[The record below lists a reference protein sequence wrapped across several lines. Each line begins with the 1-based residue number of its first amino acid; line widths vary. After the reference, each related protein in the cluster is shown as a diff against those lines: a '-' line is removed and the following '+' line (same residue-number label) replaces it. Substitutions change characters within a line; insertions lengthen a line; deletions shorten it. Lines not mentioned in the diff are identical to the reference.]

1 MDERF
6 RQALE
11 EFILSRIQAHEADES
26 EQLEEARKRMDE
38 EIQKAD
44 REKTLS
50 NVLGLLVGELTD
62 TYYRAGFADAVA
74 FLMSWNEK
82 R

>member
-1 MDERF
+1 MDEKF
-6 RQALE
+6 RGAVE
-11 EFILSRIQAHEADES
+11 EFILSRIQAHETDEP
-26 EQLEEARKRMDE
+26 EQLEEARAQMDE

-50 NVLGLLVGELTD
+50 NALGLLVGELTD
-62 TYYRAGFADAVA
+62 TYYRAGFADAVV

>member
-6 RQALE
+6 RQTLE
-11 EFILSRIQAHEADES
+11 EFILSRIQAHEANEPKY
-26 EQLEEARKRMDE
+26 LEEARTQMDE

-50 NVLGLLVGELTD
+50 NALGLLVGELTD

-74 FLMSWNEK
+74 FLMCWNEK
-82 R
+82 Q

>member
-6 RQALE
+6 REAVE
-11 EFILSRIQAHEADES
+11 EFILSRIQAHEANEPK
-26 EQLEEARKRMDE
+26 QLEEVQAQMDV

-50 NVLGLLVGELTD
+50 NALGLLVGELTD

>member
-1 MDERF
+1 MNEGF
-6 RQALE
+6 REAVE
-11 EFILSRIQAHEADES
+11 EFILSRIQAHEIDEP
-26 EQLEEARKRMDE
+26 EQLEEARAQMDE

-50 NVLGLLVGELTD
+50 NALGLLVGELID
-62 TYYRAGFADAVA
+62 TYYRAGFADAVV

>member
-1 MDERF
+1 MNERF
-6 RQALE
+6 RETVE
-11 EFILSRIQAHEADES
+11 EFILSRIQAHEANEP
-26 EQLEEARKRMDE
+26 EQLEEVRAQMDA

-50 NVLGLLVGELTD
+50 NALGLLVGDLTN

-74 FLMSWNEK
+74 FLMCWNEK
-82 R
+82 Q

>member
-1 MDERF
+1 MD
-6 RQALE
+6 A
-11 EFILSRIQAHEADES
+11 
-26 EQLEEARKRMDE
+26 

-50 NVLGLLVGELTD
+50 NALGLLFGELTD

-74 FLMSWNEK
+74 FLMGWNEK
-82 R
+82 

>member
-11 EFILSRIQAHEADES
+11 EFILSRIQAHEADEP
-26 EQLEEARKRMDE
+26 EQLEEARTQMDE

-62 TYYRAGFADAVA
+62 TY
-74 FLMSWNEK
+74 L
-82 R
+82 